1 MERSESNGIWESY
14 WSGGKDY
21 AWWKCPAPEALE
33 FIASQSPEE
42 RPNVLDLGCGLGRHA
57 IADIDDDDIIGD
69 TPTAAVNKPSVSK
82 FARALNQAREWF
94 RPMLRNRETVVESE
108 A

>member
-1 MERSESNGIWESY
+1 
-14 WSGGKDY
+14 
-21 AWWKCPAPEALE
+21 
-33 FIASQSPEE
+33 SPEE

-57 IADIDDDDIIGD
+57 IADIEGDDIIGD
-69 TPTAAVNKPSVSK
+69 TPVSGAERPSVSK